1 MPVHDDEAD
10 LALLLEVAAAAGPL
24 ALSYWK
30 HAPDAWEKDAGAGPV
45 SEADLA
51 VNALMEERLRA
62 ARPDYGW
69 LSEESADDPARL
81 GRERVFIVDPIDG
94 TRAFLN
100 EEGGFAHAI
109 AVAERGRVVAAVV
122 SLPVM
127 ELVYSATAEGPALRN
142 GTEIRVSD
150 TARADGCRVLT
161 SKLSTDPVQ
170 WRGPVPVF
178 RHELRSS
185 LAWRLCLVAEGRFD
199 ATLSLRPAWEWDTAA
214 ASLIA
219 TRAGA
224 LATDRCGV
232 ALQFNGPSAQ
242 SNGVVVAPPVLHA
255 EFITR
260 LRPGP
265 GLD

>member
-69 LSEESADDPARL
+69 LSEESADDSARL

-199 ATLSLRPAWEWDTAA
+199 AALSVRPAWEWDIAA
-214 ASLIA
+214 GSLIA
-219 TRAGA
+219 RRAGCAASDLSGRPLRFNTASA
-224 LATDRCGV
+224 LNDGLIV
-232 ALQFNGPSAQ
+232 ARQG
-242 SNGVVVAPPVLHA
+242 LHDDMLA
-255 EFITR
+255 AMTPR
-260 LRPGP
+260 L
-265 GLD
+265 